1 MADSTTTLDDD
12 LAGVASSGSEG
23 VEREQT
29 RPPVLPLRYADGRL
43 LATGGMGD
51 VWSFRDDALGRR
63 VAVKVLARRRRAA
76 AFDREVRIQARLSH
90 PAVVPIHDIGE
101 DRGQPYM
108 VMSHIEGETLAKILE
123 RHRAGDPTIGQHHN
137 RRQLLTAFVRVC
149 QALAYAHDRGVIHR
163 DLKPANLMLGALGE
177 VYVLDWGIA
186 LVDDADATSAPRTGL
201 AGTLGYMAPE
211 QLEGLGI
218 EDRRCD
224 VYALGAILFEIVTLV
239 PLHSGR
245 TREEL
250 VASTTRGVDVGERA
264 MAAQAVLPPELDA
277 ICRRAT
283 ASRPDARYPEIAEL
297 VAELERFLDGERD
310 EAGRRAM
317 ADALVARAQAAVRDG
332 GGTSAVLRDAGRALA
347 LAPGHAEAALILRDA
362 LADGLDVMPPD
373 LSRRLA
379 PEDRSDRR
387 RGARIAV
394 AGIAAWML
402 LFGCG
407 IGFGLREPA
416 TFVAFA
422 IAIAI
427 ALLAAVQRAIW
438 GGTTRI
444 AGMIAAAAGAVALV
458 LLARLTGPYLVVP
471 MVAAAIMP
479 VFPFER
485 ADHRRWV
492 FAMFAAAVLLP
503 CLAEAQQWID
513 PTTVIEPDR
522 IVIHATM
529 ATFSPTF
536 TPVLLA
542 LASVAALAVA
552 HAAVGRTR
560 GAITQTRV
568 ARARTAWQLE
578 QVLPE
583 PLDDDPL
590 GGSRRPTRQ

>member
-12 LAGVASSGSEG
+12 LAGVVSSGGDG
-23 VEREQT
+23 VDREQA

-51 VWSFRDDALGRR
+51 VWSYRDDALGRR
-63 VAVKVLARRRRAA
+63 VAIKVLARRRRAA
-76 AFDREVRIQARLSH
+76 AFDREARIQARLSH
-90 PAVVPIHDIGE
+90 PAIVPIHDIGE
-101 DRGQPYM
+101 DNGQPYM
-108 VMSHIEGETLAKILE
+108 VMSHIEGETLATILE
-123 RHRAGDPTIGQHHN
+123 RHRQGDPTIGHHHN

-149 QALAYAHDRGVIHR
+149 QALAYAHDRGVVHR
-163 DLKPANLMLGALGE
+163 DLKPSNLMLGALGE

-186 LVDDADATSAPRTGL
+186 LVDDGAATSGPRTGL

-224 VYALGAILFEIVTLV
+224 IYALGAILFEIVTLV

-245 TREEL
+245 TRDEL
-250 VASTTRGVDVGERA
+250 VASTSRGVDVGARA
-264 MAAQAVLPPELDA
+264 MAAQAVLPPELAA

-283 ASRPDARYPEIAEL
+283 ATQPEARYAEIDGLIE
-297 VAELERFLDGERD
+297 ELERFLDGERD

-317 ADALVARAQAAVRDG
+317 ADALVARAQATVRDG
-332 GGTSAVLRDAGRALA
+332 GEAAGVLRDAGRALA
-347 LAPGHAEAALILRDA
+347 LAPGHPEAALILRGA
-362 LADGLDVMPPD
+362 LAEGLDVMPPD

-387 RGARIAV
+387 RGAIIATV
-394 AGIAAWML
+394 GIAAWVL
-402 LFGCG
+402 LFACSVGL
-407 IGFGLREPA
+407 GLREPA
-416 TFVAFA
+416 TFVGFS

-427 ALLAAVQRAIW
+427 ALLAVVQRAIW

-471 MVAAAIMP
+471 MVASAIMP

-503 CLAEAQQWID
+503 CLAEALHWIT
-513 PTTVIEPDR
+513 PTTVVEPDR

-529 ATFSPTF
+529 AAFSPTF
-536 TPVLLA
+536 TPLLLA

-560 GAITQTRV
+560 GAITATRV

-583 PLDDDPL
+583 PLDDDPVRNPR
-590 GGSRRPTRQ
+590 GPTRQ